1 MKLGNLKAA
10 IRATKGNPIIE
21 TRLFTDGPTLSLA
34 LQKTALLEELD
45 RAYPGG
51 KAVETDLVF
60 DEKTGVL
67 RPTVDAVAHVNR
79 GSYKDAAPE
88 PLDEPVDLDLTGL
101 DMVDPLVIES
111 YGTNAAESTGLDD
124 LFG

>member
-21 TRLFTDGPTLSLA
+21 TRLFSDGPMLSLA

-60 DEKTGVL
+60 DEKTCIL
-67 RPTVDAVAHVNR
+67 SSDAGLPSNRLENPLPVAPVA
-79 GSYKDAAPE
+79 SST
-88 PLDEPVDLDLTGL
+88 LDDLDLDLTAEPSA
-101 DMVDPLVIES
+101 VAPAPQ
-111 YGTNAAESTGLDD
+111 AAESTGLDD
-124 LFG
+124 LFV

>member
-21 TRLFTDGPTLSLA
+21 TRLFSDGPMLSLA

-60 DEKTGVL
+60 DEKTCIL
-67 RPTVDAVAHVNR
+67 SSDAGLPSNRLENSLPVVPVA
-79 GSYKDAAPE
+79 SST
-88 PLDEPVDLDLTGL
+88 LDDLDLDLTAE
-101 DMVDPLVIES
+101 PS
-111 YGTNAAESTGLDD
+111 AAAPAPQAAESTGLDD
-124 LFG
+124 LFV

>member
-1 MKLGNLKAA
+1 MRLGNLKAA

-21 TRLFTDGPTLSLA
+21 TRLFSDGPMLSLA

-67 RPTVDAVAHVNR
+67 SSDAGLPSNRLENPLPVAPVA
-79 GSYKDAAPE
+79 SS
-88 PLDEPVDLDLTGL
+88 PLDDLDLDLTAE
-101 DMVDPLVIES
+101 PS
-111 YGTNAAESTGLDD
+111 AAAPAPQAAESTGLDD
-124 LFG
+124 LFV

>member
-21 TRLFTDGPTLSLA
+21 TRLFSNGPMLSLA

-60 DEKTGVL
+60 NEKTCIL
-67 RPTVDAVAHVNR
+67 YPTTDAVSHVDR
-79 GSYKDAAPE
+79 SSHQEVAPE
-88 PLDEPVDLDLTGL
+88 PLDKPLDIDLTGL
-101 DMVDPLVIES
+101 DLHITAAAPQ
-111 YGTNAAESTGLDD
+111 AAESTDLDD
-124 LFG
+124 LFV

>member
-21 TRLFTDGPTLSLA
+21 TRLFSDGPMLSLA

-60 DEKTGVL
+60 DEKTGIL
-67 RPTVDAVAHVNR
+67 RPTTDAVADVDR
-79 GSYKDAAPE
+79 GSHQDAAAD
-88 PLDEPVDLDLTGL
+88 PLGEHLDLDLTGL
-101 DMVDPLVIES
+101 DLDI
-111 YGTNAAESTGLDD
+111 TAAAPVMQSTGIDD
-124 LFG
+124 LFV

>member
-21 TRLFTDGPTLSLA
+21 TRLFSDGPMLSLA

-67 RPTVDAVAHVNR
+67 SSDAGLPSNRLENPLPVAPVA
-79 GSYKDAAPE
+79 SST
-88 PLDEPVDLDLTGL
+88 LDDLDLDLTAE
-101 DMVDPLVIES
+101 PS
-111 YGTNAAESTGLDD
+111 AASPAPQAAESTGLDD
-124 LFG
+124 LFV

>member
-10 IRATKGNPIIE
+10 IRATKGNPVIE
-21 TRLFTDGPTLSLA
+21 TKLFADGPTLTLA

-60 DEKTGVL
+60 NEKTGVL
-67 RPTVDAVAHVNR
+67 QPTADAVAHVDR
-79 GSYKDAAPE
+79 DSYKDAAPE
-88 PLDEPVDLDLTGL
+88 PLDEPMDLDLTGL

-124 LFG
+124 LFV

>member
-21 TRLFTDGPTLSLA
+21 TRLFTEGPMLSLA

-60 DEKTGVL
+60 DEKTGIL
-67 RPTVDAVAHVNR
+67 SSDAGLPSNRLENPLPVAPVA
-79 GSYKDAAPE
+79 SST
-88 PLDEPVDLDLTGL
+88 LDDLDLDLTAE
-101 DMVDPLVIES
+101 PS
-111 YGTNAAESTGLDD
+111 AAAPAPQAAESTGLDD
-124 LFG
+124 LFV

>member
-21 TRLFTDGPTLSLA
+21 TRLFSDGPMLSLA

-67 RPTVDAVAHVNR
+67 RPTVDAVAHVDR

-101 DMVDPLVIES
+101 DLTAEPS
-111 YGTNAAESTGLDD
+111 TAAPAPQAAESTGLDD
-124 LFG
+124 LFV

>member
-21 TRLFTDGPTLSLA
+21 TRLFSDGPILSLA

-51 KAVETDLVF
+51 KAVETDLNF
-60 DEKTGVL
+60 DEKTGILGADGGMAAQQV
-67 RPTVDAVAHVNR
+67 TNTIETSNGYAVTLD
-79 GSYKDAAPE
+79 SD
-88 PLDEPVDLDLTGL
+88 PLDLDLTAE
-101 DMVDPLVIES
+101 PS
-111 YGTNAAESTGLDD
+111 AAAPAPQAAESTGLDD
-124 LFG
+124 LFV

>member
-1 MKLGNLKAA
+1 MRLGNLKAA

-21 TRLFTDGPTLSLA
+21 TRLFSDGPMLSLA

-60 DEKTGVL
+60 DEKTGIL
-67 RPTVDAVAHVNR
+67 HPTSDAVAQVDR
-79 GSYKDAAPE
+79 GSHQDAAPDPLVE
-88 PLDEPVDLDLTGL
+88 PLDLDLTAE
-101 DMVDPLVIES
+101 PS
-111 YGTNAAESTGLDD
+111 AAAPAPQAAESTGLDD
-124 LFG
+124 LFVW

>member
-21 TRLFTDGPTLSLA
+21 TRLFADGPMLSLA

-60 DEKTGVL
+60 DEKTGIL
-67 RPTVDAVAHVNR
+67 HPTSDAVAER
-79 GSYKDAAPE
+79 
-88 PLDEPVDLDLTGL
+88 PVVSEETTDLTFDGDAL
-101 DMVDPLVIES
+101 NDLNFDLTAEPSAEAPSLKV
-111 YGTNAAESTGLDD
+111 AESTGLDD
-124 LFG
+124 LFI

>member
-21 TRLFTDGPTLSLA
+21 TRLFSDGPMLSLA

-67 RPTVDAVAHVNR
+67 SSDTGLPSNRLENSMPVVTVA
-79 GSYKDAAPE
+79 SS
-88 PLDEPVDLDLTGL
+88 PLDDLDLDLTAE
-101 DMVDPLVIES
+101 PS
-111 YGTNAAESTGLDD
+111 AAAPAPQAAESTGLDD
-124 LFG
+124 LFV

>member
-51 KAVETDLVF
+51 KAVETDLTF
-60 DEKTGVL
+60 DEKTCVL
-67 RPTVDAVAHVNR
+67 SSDAGLPSNR
-79 GSYKDAAPE
+79 LENPLPAAPE
-88 PLDEPVDLDLTGL
+88 PLGEAVDLDLTGL
-101 DMVDPLVIES
+101 DLDI
-111 YGTNAAESTGLDD
+111 TAAPAAAPVTQSTGLDD
-124 LFG
+124 LFV

>member
-1 MKLGNLKAA
+1 MRLGNLKAA

-21 TRLFTDGPTLSLA
+21 TRLFSDGPMLSLA

-60 DEKTGVL
+60 DDATGIL
-67 RPTVDAVAHVNR
+67 SSEALHPSNRLENPLPVAPVA
-79 GSYKDAAPE
+79 SST
-88 PLDEPVDLDLTGL
+88 LDDLDLDLTAE
-101 DMVDPLVIES
+101 PS
-111 YGTNAAESTGLDD
+111 AAAPAPQAAESTGLDD
-124 LFG
+124 LFV